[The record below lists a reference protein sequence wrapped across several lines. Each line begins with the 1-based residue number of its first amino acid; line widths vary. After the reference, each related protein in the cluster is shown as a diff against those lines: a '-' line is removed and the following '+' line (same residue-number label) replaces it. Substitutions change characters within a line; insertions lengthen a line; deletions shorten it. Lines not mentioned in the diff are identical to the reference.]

1 MAERRQRRHQKS
13 LGGPNPYEGL
23 ESPKITISREDS
35 ETKETIRVA
44 NPEAAAEKAKELL
57 KAQRESV
64 DTLTMVK
71 EKILDKL
78 SDTEFRQELETN
90 GYGVVDHLLG
100 DTKHSNSPILSELLE
115 ETKVMLEHGD
125 MEIDQANLG
134 KGQYIAAIGGGEK
147 LYGLCPRLVEFVVST
162 TKHVPEAFGAPKDD
176 KNDNND
182 DSNDNY
188 VPSVLEL
195 CDSACMATLRSF
207 DRQNLK
213 ASLELLKVEDE
224 DAFLNNDEVP
234 CSVIADANDQRKLSL
249 FYYIVPPDWNKN
261 MDCGGGLVLQN
272 EFYTV
277 QIFAV
282 PDRLLVVYSDTKK
295 CKPAPWRGNDN
306 NATSGNVLELH
317 LIGKRESKPQK

>member
-1 MAERRQRRHQKS
+1 
-13 LGGPNPYEGL
+13 
-23 ESPKITISREDS
+23 
-35 ETKETIRVA
+35 
-44 NPEAAAEKAKELL
+44 
-57 KAQRESV
+57 
-64 DTLTMVK
+64 
-71 EKILDKL
+71 
-78 SDTEFRQELETN
+78 
-90 GYGVVDHLLG
+90 
-100 DTKHSNSPILSELLE
+100 
-115 ETKVMLEHGD
+115 

-147 LYGLCPRLVEFVVST
+147 QYGLCPRLVEFVVST

-176 KNDNND
+176 ENDN
-182 DSNDNY
+182 DSGNDNY

-195 CDSACMATLRSF
+195 DDSACMATLRSF

-224 DAFLNNDEVP
+224 DAFLNNEEMP
-234 CSVIADANDQRKLSL
+234 CSFIADANDQRKLSL

-261 MDCGGGLVLQN
+261 MDCGGGLVLEN
-272 EFYTV
+272 EFDTV
-277 QIFAV
+277 QIWAV

-306 NATSGNVLELH
+306 TATSGNVLELH